1 MACSCEAFVLKEGI
15 AWKKLGRDVSKSKGV
30 RNSASYYTNH
40 AQLDG
45 SVVAVAAVMAAL
57 TVAASTL

>member
-1 MACSCEAFVLKEGI
+1 
-15 AWKKLGRDVSKSKGV
+15 VSKSKGV